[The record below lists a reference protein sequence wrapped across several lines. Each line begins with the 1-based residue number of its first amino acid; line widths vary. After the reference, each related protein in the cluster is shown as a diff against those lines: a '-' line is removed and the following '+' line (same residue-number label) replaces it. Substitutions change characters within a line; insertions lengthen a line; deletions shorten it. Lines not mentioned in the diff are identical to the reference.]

1 MNHIERL
8 WIENAKAVGQLQE
21 SMATAKKRQVI
32 YRINKAAYEMA
43 LRERKA
49 LMNNAMRVG
58 DYGAVSRH
66 HKVINILRDQ
76 LKFEVGA
83 ILHNKLAIKSLVMR
97 IEATVKKRDQF
108 ERAYRLI
115 EAADALAMAN
125 AEIMNDVPVVPMQDG
140 DMEQI
145 VRDLGY

>member
-1 MNHIERL
+1 MNHIEKL
-8 WIENAKAVGQLQE
+8 WIDNAKAVGQLQE

-49 LMNNAMRVG
+49 LMNNAMREG

-76 LKFEVGA
+76 LKTEVGA

-97 IEATVKKRDQF
+97 IEATAKKRDQF
-108 ERAYRLI
+108 ERAYRLV